1 MTPIS
6 DPLLGP
12 VGLDEGAREPV
23 ACEGEAVE
31 AEEAAAD
38 GERGEERD
46 ERRDV
51 ALDGRAQAQRACRRA
66 G

>member
-6 DPLLGP
+6 APFSAQSG
-12 VGLDEGAREPV
+12 VDERAYEAFAG
-23 ACEGEAVE
+23 EGEAVE

-38 GERGEERD
+38 GEVGEEGD

-51 ALDGRAQAQRACRRA
+51 VLDGRAQA
-66 G
+66 